1 MKSEMT
7 LIKRNTRGE
16 VSSSMVHFIGS
27 DDPQFLFIQ
36 KTKRR
41 KRSEEKK
48 YMSTEE
54 KKSWGNGGF
63 FASRDLGSI
72 MLLVLSPVVCFA
84 LWSTCKNYKGS
95 FTGVFDEIVA
105 SGPQNFLM
113 ELFQTPF
120 DPYACKMI
128 LSYMAFEL
136 CLMRLVPGKEF
147 KATPTLSGHVPI
159 YKANGFQSY
168 LITIVALFALKYS
181 MFFNPADV
189 YDNMGKILSS
199 LNFFALALCC
209 CLTIKGLTY
218 PSTKDSGSNGSL
230 IQDFFWGTELYPRVL
245 GFDVKQ
251 FTNSRFGVMFWQVG
265 IICYAFKQ
273 YDLYGHVSNSML
285 VSVLI
290 QSVYLAKFYYWETG
304 YFCSMDIQHDR
315 AGYYICWGCLVWVPC
330 TYTLA
335 TYYLV
340 EHPVALSSGV
350 ALSMLLAGVL
360 CIWINYDC
368 DR

>member
-1 MKSEMT
+1 
-7 LIKRNTRGE
+7 
-16 VSSSMVHFIGS
+16 
-27 DDPQFLFIQ
+27 
-36 KTKRR
+36 
-41 KRSEEKK
+41 
-48 YMSTEE
+48 MSTVE

-72 MLLVLSPVVCFA
+72 MLLLLSPVVCFA

-105 SGPQNFLM
+105 SGPQNFLI

-128 LSYMAFEL
+128 LSYMVFEL

-168 LITIVALFALKYS
+168 LITIVMLFVLR
-181 MFFNPADV
+181 FCEVFNPADV

-199 LNFFALALCC
+199 LNFFALVLCC
-209 CLTIKGLTY
+209 CLTLKGLTY

-265 IICYAFKQ
+265 VICYAFKQ
-273 YDLYGHVSNSML
+273 YDIYGHVSNSML

-340 EHPVALSSGV
+340 EHPVALSSAV
-350 ALSMLLAGVL
+350 ALAMLLAGVL